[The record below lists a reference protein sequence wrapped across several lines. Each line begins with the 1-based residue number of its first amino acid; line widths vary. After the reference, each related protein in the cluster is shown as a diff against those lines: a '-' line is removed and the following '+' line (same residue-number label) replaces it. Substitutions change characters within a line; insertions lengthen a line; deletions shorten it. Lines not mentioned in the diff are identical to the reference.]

1 MRGAPS
7 LRSYALRP
15 TSQSPVAARIT
26 SVLAIAS
33 LAGAML
39 IPPDMG
45 GGTVRRYHGRRGP
58 RTCVL
63 AQLAQ
68 TTSSAL
74 PIQSNTRL
82 CQDVREQEALRQ
94 GRGQSDPTVK
104 SDRGWT
110 LNEIPSTR
118 LAFYLPSIPFRGL
131 GLIAATATSASLYAG
146 RRQCGGWR
154 HGLLPAP
161 RRLRRPAALLRV
173 PAGGVPCR
181 ERHHSATG
189 GASCAAREDGAL
201 CCCSTPA
208 YPRASRCSASRVGCT
223 GARPSSCSTPSARVA
238 SGAPSDAGHCR
249 GR

>member
-1 MRGAPS
+1 MATRLIPGGTVDEIQSGWTEFQIPSTRRASPGRKIINVLPPLQISQDSEGPCFFLARLSVLLETSTMRGAPS

-26 SVLAIAS
+26 SALAIAS

-45 GGTVRRYHGRRGP
+45 GGTVRRYHGRSGP

-94 GRGQSDPTVK
+94 GRGQSRAPP
-104 SDRGWT
+104 SAEEHDR
-110 LNEIPSTR
+110 
-118 LAFYLPSIPFRGL
+118 
-131 GLIAATATSASLYAG
+131 AAVRPLMPCG
-146 RRQCGGWR
+146 RR
-154 HGLLPAP
+154 
-161 RRLRRPAALLRV
+161 
-173 PAGGVPCR
+173 
-181 ERHHSATG
+181 
-189 GASCAAREDGAL
+189 
-201 CCCSTPA
+201 
-208 YPRASRCSASRVGCT
+208 
-223 GARPSSCSTPSARVA
+223 
-238 SGAPSDAGHCR
+238 